1 MAMIPPFTQS
11 NLEALANVLGE
22 TNEGLSGSEIH
33 HFLMV
38 AKIDDVDPKNTKRYR
53 LFNAFAAFQ
62 NKHHCANNI
71 INFVKETLAPS
82 RYIND
87 RDKFERRRSAVNR
100 VLAFEG
106 LMITEA
112 GGVARTEKA
121 STITEVQL
129 RVEGLRNKLIQQNAH
144 RALFHYCN
152 EELLANNY
160 FHAVFE
166 ANKGLFHRI
175 KELSGVSADGNK
187 LIEQVFSLNPILIIN
202 NFSSQSER
210 DEHIG
215 FCNMLKGLCGMFR
228 NPEAHE
234 PKVEWNISEQDALEI
249 LGIISYCHRRLD
261 KAQQIRT
268 V

>member
-33 HFLMV
+33 NFLMV
-38 AKIDDVDPKNTKRYR
+38 AKIEDVDPKNTKRYR

-62 NKHHCANNI
+62 NKHYCANNI
-71 INFVKETLAPS
+71 INFVKETLASS

-87 RDKFERRRSAVNR
+87 RDNFERRRSAVNR

-144 RALFHYCN
+144 SALFHYCN

-187 LIEQVFSLNPILIIN
+187 LIEQVFSSNPILIIN

-228 NPEAHE
+228 NHEAHE

-261 KAQQIRT
+261 KARPIRT

>member
-1 MAMIPPFTQS
+1 MIPPFTQS

-22 TNEGLSGSEIH
+22 TNEGLSVSEIH

-112 GGVARTEKA
+112 GGVVRTEKA

-144 RALFHYCN
+144 RAPFHYCN

-160 FHAVFE
+160 FHAVFV
-166 ANKGLFHRI
+166 FHRI

-187 LIEQVFSLNPILIIN
+187 LIEQVFSSNPILIIN

-210 DEHIG
+210 DEYIG
-215 FCNMLKGLCGMFR
+215 FCNMLKGLCG
-228 NPEAHE
+228 
-234 PKVEWNISEQDALEI
+234 
-249 LGIISYCHRRLD
+249 IISVH
-261 KAQQIRT
+261 
-268 V
+268 

>member
-1 MAMIPPFTQS
+1 MTMIPPFTQS

-187 LIEQVFSLNPILIIN
+187 LIEQVFSSNPILIIN
-202 NFSSQSER
+202 NFSHNR
-210 DEHIG
+210 NVMNILV
-215 FCNMLKGLCGMFR
+215 FAICLKDCVECFGI
-228 NPEAHE
+228 
-234 PKVEWNISEQDALEI
+234 PKHMN
-249 LGIISYCHRRLD
+249 RRLNGILAS
-261 KAQQIRT
+261 KMHWRS
-268 V
+268 